1 MNKIVVKS
9 QYSKKMHLAFYK
21 FHMFRKSTKIYFIML
36 IGAFTLYLAIRYSL
50 TAEMDPTNLMIVWS
64 LAIFSIL
71 LTPMI
76 MMTRTYSI
84 VRQEA
89 KERKDTVEILEI
101 TKDRILRR
109 LEKAGSVAIGWYNVD
124 SVYETKDAFYFYL
137 SAEQGLVVVKND
149 IVNGDVESLRNMI
162 NKNLRPNKKG
172 KVSYKKCFKE
182 KNND

>member
-1 MNKIVVKS
+1 
-9 QYSKKMHLAFYK
+9 
-21 FHMFRKSTKIYFIML
+21 
-36 IGAFTLYLAIRYSL
+36 
-50 TAEMDPTNLMIVWS
+50 
-64 LAIFSIL
+64 
-71 LTPMI
+71 
-76 MMTRTYSI
+76 
-84 VRQEA
+84 
-89 KERKDTVEILEI
+89 
-101 TKDRILRR
+101 
-109 LEKAGSVAIGWYNVD
+109 VD